1 MIRSLKNQIF
11 FVLVILVSVLF
22 IQILLSHT
30 IQSSLLNNQKIINQS
45 YNHVALA
52 YELERDVI
60 DLQRNLLI
68 YKETASEISVSR
80 FYELMKKLR
89 QRLDSFQLA
98 VKNTDS
104 FTDHADIIKRMRD
117 HLDDYNEN
125 FSSVI
130 DGRSQRKTIIKEHI
144 EPAYDSLEKLTT
156 SIKVDSENYRE
167 GKNINEIK
175 LHIALSEKLINQY
188 LNSPDQ
194 EYVKLFKREITSI
207 YSLSNIIKWQDQ
219 APGEILKTLKQD
231 FFKLTQITR
240 GYIFLVNVVMTGSAN
255 EFLYLTRHLREIVTT
270 SQKEMTAQANTRS
283 ISSQIKSNIVSFVS
297 ILIAL
302 LTGWFLSKRIILP
315 IRTITDVFSALSKGE
330 NISDIPGIKRKDEI
344 GDLAKAANVFHSKN
358 KQTSDLLL
366 STQKLNTEQEELNK
380 QLAIEKNNA
389 EQAAKSKSMFLA
401 NMSHEIRTPMN
412 GIIGLIN
419 LALKTSPTD
428 KQKKY
433 LEKAAFSG
441 QILMNV
447 INDILDFSKIEA
459 GKMDIES
466 VEFPVDSI
474 IDNIISAMS
483 VLLKEKHLNFRIT
496 TSTTLPENL
505 YGDPLRISQVLLNIC
520 NNALKFTEK
529 GLVHVHF
536 NYTEKQNNY
545 YLLVKIEDTGIGM
558 NQQEINNI
566 FHSFTQADGST
577 SRKYGG
583 TGLGLTIVRQLTELM
598 GGEVTVS
605 SKKNSGSC
613 FKVSFKVKPAS
624 EEKAIKT
631 INNNSITYLPLA
643 EAPLIND
650 DMLNSFKNLHEII
663 QWNDIENYIKNCNT
677 DNIIFIDIP
686 DEAYVKSHK
695 KFIKLLQ
702 NKTLTIVFIT
712 DIQPQGFAKQLS
724 AEWKIPV
731 LHHPFT
737 PVYFNNFFAQL
748 FNTDNESNTIE
759 TTKTEGEP
767 QYNGHIL
774 LVEDNHVNQI
784 VAGQMLKNY
793 GLTCDIAENGQL
805 AVDMVSN
812 NKTYDLVLMDIQ
824 MPVMDGYEATRL
836 LRDKGYNDL
845 IICGLSANAMKKDL
859 QQAETV
865 GMNDYLT
872 KPIETSDMLAIFDKF
887 LVKINE

>member
-11 FVLVILVSVLF
+11 FVLVILVSVLL

-30 IQSSLLNNQKIINQS
+30 IQSSLLNNQKIINES

-68 YKETASEISVSR
+68 YKETASEISISR
-80 FYELMKKLR
+80 FHELMNKLK
-89 QRLDSFQLA
+89 QRLDTFQNA
-98 VKNTDS
+98 VKNIDS
-104 FTDHADIIKRMRD
+104 FTDHTDIIKRMRD
-117 HLDDYNEN
+117 HLDDYNDN

-130 DGRSQRKTIIKEHI
+130 DGRSQRNTIIKDNI
-144 EPAYDSLEKLTT
+144 EPAYSSLEKIINT
-156 SIKVDSENYRE
+156 IKVGSENYRE

-207 YSLSNIIKWQDQ
+207 YSLSNKIKWQDQ
-219 APGEILKTLKQD
+219 EPTEILKKLKND
-231 FFKLTQITR
+231 FFKLTQTTR

-255 EFLYLTRHLREIVTT
+255 EFLYLTRHLREIVTK
-270 SQKEMTAQANTRS
+270 SQKEMTALANTQS

-315 IRTITDVFSALSKGE
+315 IRIITNVFAALSKGE

-344 GDLAKAANVFHSKN
+344 GDLAKAANVFHAKN

-366 STQKLNTEQEELNK
+366 STQKMNTEQEELNK
-380 QLAIEKNNA
+380 ELAIEKNNA

-419 LALKTSPTD
+419 LALKTNPTN

-459 GKMDIES
+459 GKMNIES
-466 VEFPVDSI
+466 VEFPIDSI

-496 TSTTLPENL
+496 TSSTLPESL

-520 NNALKFTEK
+520 NNALKFTEQ
-529 GLVHVHF
+529 GLVNVHF
-536 NYTEKQNNY
+536 NYEEKKDKY
-545 YLLVKIEDTGIGM
+545 YLLVNIEDTGIGM
-558 NQQEINNI
+558 NQQEIDNI
-566 FHSFTQADGST
+566 FKSFTQADGST

-583 TGLGLTIVRQLTELM
+583 TGLGLTIVRQLTDLM
-598 GGEVTVS
+598 GGEVSVT

-624 EEKAIKT
+624 EEKAIKAFNK
-631 INNNSITYLPLA
+631 NNITYLPFA
-643 EAPLIND
+643 GAPLIND
-650 DMLNSFKNLHEII
+650 VMLNSLDNQHKII
-663 QWNDIENYIKNCNT
+663 LWSGIENYINNSNT
-677 DNIIFIDIP
+677 DNIIIIDIP
-686 DEAYVKSHK
+686 DEDYLKSHNAY
-695 KFIKLLQ
+695 IKSLQ
-702 NKTLTIVFIT
+702 NKNLTIAFIT

-724 AEWKIPV
+724 DDWKTPV
-731 LHHPFT
+731 LHHPFS

-748 FNTDNESNTIE
+748 LNTNIETKTIE
-759 TTKTEGEP
+759 TTKTESEP

-805 AVDMVSN
+805 AVDMVSKN
-812 NKTYDLVLMDIQ
+812 NTYNLVLMDIQ

-836 LRDKGYNDL
+836 LREKGYSDL

-859 QQAETV
+859 EQAEIA
-865 GMNDYLT
+865 GMNGYLT
-872 KPIETSDMLAIFDKF
+872 KPIEASDMLTIFDKF
-887 LVKINE
+887 LVKIHE